1 MAGIKQL
8 RKIAL
13 ALDVSGTAVPI
24 SNTKLYKGGFAFVA
38 LQTYVPVTQNRS
50 PDSEP
55 LCTVYRTVID
65 EEGNRK
71 QFNNDI
77 YNLMYIETVNLNGS
91 DYLVFERP
99 LPKAFTDTVG
109 ELELVFNY
117 SEIQDGKV
125 IARLATN
132 IYNTYVQAGGVAEG
146 ETIDPTGGELARLN
160 DLTIK
165 MEQLENSVEE
175 LLSPPDVSEANLVG
189 VPNVE
194 ITPEG
199 NLKFSYL
206 KGEPGDMGNPDI
218 ITEEEIEALFN

>member
-1 MAGIKQL
+1 MARVKQL

-13 ALDVSGTAVPI
+13 ALDISGTAVPI
-24 SNTKLYKGGFAFVA
+24 TNTKLYKGGFAFVE

-55 LCTVYRTVID
+55 LCTVYRTVVD
-65 EEGNRK
+65 EGGNRK

-77 YNLMYIETVNLNGS
+77 YNLMYIETVKLNGA
-91 DYLVFERP
+91 DYLMFECP
-99 LPKAFTDTVG
+99 LPKAFTDTAG

-117 SEIQDGKV
+117 SEIQGGKV
-125 IARLATN
+125 IARLASN
-132 IYNTYVQAGGVAEG
+132 IYNTYVQAGGAAEG

-165 MEQLENSVEE
+165 MEQLENSVDE
-175 LLSPPDVSEANLVG
+175 LVAPPDVSEANLVG
-189 VPNVE
+189 IPNVE

-206 KGEPGDMGNPDI
+206 KGEPGNPGDPDT
-218 ITEEEIEALFN
+218 ITESEIEALFN